1 MRADAVVISVSRY
14 SMVDKDTGVLN
25 EATNVRYAIASNLL
39 PFADENLK
47 GYKLVKARLDYTDF
61 QNFPEAPAVYEA
73 DINFSISSDG
83 NAKAVASNFVFKESL
98 FPAGKA
104 GK

>member
-1 MRADAVVISVSRY
+1 MKSDVVVVSVSRY

-25 EATNVRYAIASNLL
+25 EATNVRYAISSNLL

-47 GYKLVKARLDYTDF
+47 GHRLVKARLDYKDF
-61 QNFPEAPAVYEA
+61 QDFPEAPAVYEA
-73 DINFSISSDG
+73 DINFSVSSDG
-83 NAKAVASNFVFKESL
+83 TAKAVASNFVFKESL